1 MRINDK
7 MNTKINEIIPLLNNN
22 TDDIIN
28 KTNIILN
35 SVIPKS
41 QNDSIYKIK
50 DIIESFNDSI
60 LKDTHSIMKST
71 DSQIMKD
78 FVNNFEMKSSIMYQN
93 IQQPLYTFIMA
104 LEERINTNINSIKD
118 NIMNN
123 EKQNTKNKI
132 FLNKTPQELIVFILN
147 KIYKTSEI
155 IPFHKK
161 SGISESSNQNDF
173 NIYSL
178 KRINKQSILIN
189 NVDLDRNITTE
200 EIESFYKVVD
210 ENKSNA
216 LFLSQNSGFALK
228 KNYHIEY
235 RNGNILVFIHNVDYQ
250 DYKIKIAMDI
260 IDNLS
265 LKLNSYKSEKQ
276 EYSIDNSV
284 LEEINNEYKKFI
296 NQKESLINTVKENQ
310 KNMLSQIDNMNFA
323 YLDDFLSTKFIKSS
337 SGKQK
342 IICDNCNKYHAH
354 NLKALAAHKRG
365 VKRK

>member
-1 MRINDK
+1 
-7 MNTKINEIIPLLNNN
+7 
-22 TDDIIN
+22 
-28 KTNIILN
+28 
-35 SVIPKS
+35 
-41 QNDSIYKIK
+41 
-50 DIIESFNDSI
+50 
-60 LKDTHSIMKST
+60 MKST

-118 NIMNN
+118 NIINH
-123 EKQNTKNKI
+123 EKQNSKNKNL
-132 FLNKTPQELIVFILN
+132 LNKTPQELIVFILN

-161 SGISESSNQNDF
+161 CGLSESPNQNDF
-173 NIYSL
+173 SIYSL

-265 LKLNSYKSEKQ
+265 LKLNSYKSEKH

-296 NQKESLINTVKENQ
+296 TQKESLINTIKDNQ
-310 KNMLSQIDNMNFA
+310 KNMLLQIDNMNFA
-323 YLDDFLSTKFIKSS
+323 SLDDFLSTKFIKSS
-337 SGKQK
+337 CGKQK

-365 VKRK
+365 CKKKII